1 MEDVGRR
8 EGWGE
13 VSREGPYQP
22 ALTAL
27 LLLLSDLQPLPQ
39 QETLASRRGAG
50 RGAVRPGRGGVFIAG
65 WRDLNGRQ
73 LEVFLGAGVGS
84 GHEVTGG

>member
-1 MEDVGRR
+1 MCGG
-8 EGWGE
+8 EGKWGE

-27 LLLLSDLQPLPQ
+27 LLLLSDLQPLLQ
-39 QETLASRRGAG
+39 QETLASWRGAG
-50 RGAVRPGRGGVFIAG
+50 RGAVRPGREGVFVAG

-73 LEVFLGAGVGS
+73 LKVFLGAGAGS
-84 GHEVTGG
+84 GCKVTAG